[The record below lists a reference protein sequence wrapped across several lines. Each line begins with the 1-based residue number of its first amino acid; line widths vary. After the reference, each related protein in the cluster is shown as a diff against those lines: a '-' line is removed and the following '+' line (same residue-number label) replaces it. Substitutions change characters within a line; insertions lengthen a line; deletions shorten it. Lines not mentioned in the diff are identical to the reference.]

1 MTEYQRNEI
10 RRLRIAGNS
19 YTQISDI
26 LQLSRNTVKSVCQRC
41 DFQPTSEASTSND
54 LEHCRN
60 CGTTISQVVGR
71 KRRYF
76 CSEDCRRAWWSAH
89 RNVGNRKTVIQTKC
103 AFCGHIFEDYPRTH
117 RKYCSHACY
126 IRDRFGEKEFHDK
139 RTV

>member
-1 MTEYQRNEI
+1 MTKHQREEI
-10 RRLRIAGNS
+10 RRLRLAGNS

-26 LQLSRNTVKSVCQRC
+26 VGLSRNTVKSVCKRC
-41 DFQPTSEASTSND
+41 RFQPADEASTPNG

-60 CGTTISQVVGR
+60 CGAPISQIVRR

-89 RNVGNRKTVIQTKC
+89 RNAGNRKNVIQTKC